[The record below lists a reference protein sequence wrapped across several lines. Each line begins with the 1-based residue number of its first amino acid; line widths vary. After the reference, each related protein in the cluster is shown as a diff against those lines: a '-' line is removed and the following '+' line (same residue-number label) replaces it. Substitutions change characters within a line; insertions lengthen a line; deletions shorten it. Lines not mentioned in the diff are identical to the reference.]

1 MKDGRNARY
10 RWQVSWLTAWHFA
23 RLPDR
28 SQWHEGIVRRL
39 QLRGQPGRWRDS
51 PHPIPFSSASCTCTQ
66 NHRRQDYSPA
76 RLKNSVPSPP
86 PSSSPLAR
94 GTPRRGGLHIG
105 QRRFIPAGAGNT
117 TSDVADYCTPA
128 VHPRWRGE
136 HVEPWPMVGTSPGSS
151 PLARG
156 TLLHLRLLLQ
166 ARRFIPA
173 GAGNT
178 TCWRPGAW
186 VMAVHPRW
194 RGEHEAGHIA
204 AGYGTGSSPLA
215 RGTRRI

>member
-76 RLKNSVPSPP
+76 RL
-86 PSSSPLAR
+86 
-94 GTPRRGGLHIG
+94 
-105 QRRFIPAGAGNT
+105 
-117 TSDVADYCTPA
+117 
-128 VHPRWRGE
+128 
-136 HVEPWPMVGTSPGSS
+136 
-151 PLARG
+151 
-156 TLLHLRLLLQ
+156 
-166 ARRFIPA
+166 
-173 GAGNT
+173 
-178 TCWRPGAW
+178 
-186 VMAVHPRW
+186 
-194 RGEHEAGHIA
+194 
-204 AGYGTGSSPLA
+204 
-215 RGTRRI
+215 

>member
-94 GTPRRGGLHIG
+94 GTRPSSLPGRVWG
-105 QRRFIPAGAGNT
+105 RFIPAGAGNT
-117 TSDVADYCTPA
+117 STRRPAHRPTP

-136 HVEPWPMVGTSPGSS
+136 HHPAPDHRGAATGSS

-156 TLLHLRLLLQ
+156 APHLMWPTIAHQ
-166 ARRFIPA
+166 RFIPA

-178 TCWRPGAW
+178 SASVT
-186 VMAVHPRW
+186 
-194 RGEHEAGHIA
+194 
-204 AGYGTGSSPLA
+204 TL
-215 RGTRRI
+215 

>member
-86 PSSSPLAR
+86 LQAHPRWRGEHDLLLFLVGFGGGSSPLAR

-178 TCWRPGAW
+178 QCFCR
-186 VMAVHPRW
+186 
-194 RGEHEAGHIA
+194 
-204 AGYGTGSSPLA
+204 
-215 RGTRRI
+215 